1 VRFGSRGLA
10 VKRISMENMSKFE
23 QAIEKEATYLLQI
36 REKIYKLELL
46 KHVKEMRALQ
56 KDYFRTRDKNILVL
70 SKQKEKEIDKLIH
83 DIENPTLI

>member
-1 VRFGSRGLA
+1 
-10 VKRISMENMSKFE
+10 MENMSKFE